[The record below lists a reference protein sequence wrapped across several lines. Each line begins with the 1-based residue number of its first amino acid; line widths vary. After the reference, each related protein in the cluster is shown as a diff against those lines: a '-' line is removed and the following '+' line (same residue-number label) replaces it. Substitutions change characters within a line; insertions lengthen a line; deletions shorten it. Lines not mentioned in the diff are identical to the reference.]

1 MNKSPVLCIPRV
13 FDNVSEKEIYNAFNK
28 LNMGTIQKVKMV
40 NTKNDNFKRVF
51 VHYQTWN
58 ENSETAKQAMERFE
72 SGNDIKIIYNH
83 PWFWKVSV
91 TR

>member
-1 MNKSPVLCIPRV
+1 MNPPVLCIPRV
-13 FDNVSEKEIYNAFNK
+13 FDSVSEKEIYTAFNK
-28 LNMGTIQKVKMV
+28 LNMGIIQKVKIV

-51 VHYQTWN
+51 VHYKTWN
-58 ENSETAKQAMERFE
+58 EKSETAKQAMERFQ